1 MFWTNFYLFLTIF
14 VLLFRQMIINWVGIY
29 AVESSILSILWRIK
43 REKEKE
49 ILACL
54 VKLHFLC
61 FRKRYM
67 I

>member
-43 REKEKE
+43 REKE

-54 VKLHFLC
+54 VKLHFSLL
-61 FRKRYM
+61 
-67 I
+67 

>member
-43 REKEKE
+43 T
-49 ILACL
+49 
-54 VKLHFLC
+54 
-61 FRKRYM
+61 
-67 I
+67 